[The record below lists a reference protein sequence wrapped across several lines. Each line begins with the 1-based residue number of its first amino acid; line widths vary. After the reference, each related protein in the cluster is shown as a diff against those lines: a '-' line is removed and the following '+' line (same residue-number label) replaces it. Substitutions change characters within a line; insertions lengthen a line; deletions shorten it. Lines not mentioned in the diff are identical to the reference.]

1 MIEAEAEAESK
12 QLELL
17 VAAKAEKE
25 AAKENADKRLIENEA
40 EIKIRTRDA
49 ENELAVKTR
58 IAEAEY
64 AVQTK
69 QAEADFVKQ
78 DREAASKERMAQAE
92 KEQISATGLAEVE
105 VDRERAVAIKETG
118 EAEAFAL
125 QSAGEAEAGA
135 LRAKGL
141 AEAEAQTARFEA
153 ARQYDDQTRE
163 HDKWVMQLQQQKE
176 LEIARITAQQEV
188 SSESAKALAQALA
201 AADIKLFG
209 GEGMEQIRRTV
220 IDSAAL
226 DNRFKES
233 EVLSP
238 LVNEYMNGNRS
249 LPQDLKDILENTD
262 LKSND
267 ISNIAIA
274 SLLNS
279 AKSPRRFDIDSER
292 EIIR

>member
-118 EAEAFAL
+118 EARHL
-125 QSAGEAEAGA
+125 PCS
-135 LRAKGL
+135 RPVK
-141 AEAEAQTARFEA
+141 R
-153 ARQYDDQTRE
+153 RRE
-163 HDKWVMQLQQQKE
+163 HCVPKAWRKPKPRQPVLR
-176 LEIARITAQQEV
+176 LRV
-188 SSESAKALAQALA
+188 S
-201 AADIKLFG
+201 
-209 GEGMEQIRRTV
+209 MMTR
-220 IDSAAL
+220 
-226 DNRFKES
+226 
-233 EVLSP
+233 P
-238 LVNEYMNGNRS
+238 VN
-249 LPQDLKDILENTD
+249 T
-262 LKSND
+262 
-267 ISNIAIA
+267 ISG
-274 SLLNS
+274 
-279 AKSPRRFDIDSER
+279 
-292 EIIR
+292 